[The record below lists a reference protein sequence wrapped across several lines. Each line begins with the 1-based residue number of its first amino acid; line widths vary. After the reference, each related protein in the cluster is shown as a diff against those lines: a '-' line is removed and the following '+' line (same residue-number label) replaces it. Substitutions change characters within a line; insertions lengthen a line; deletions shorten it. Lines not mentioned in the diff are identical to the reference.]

1 MVQLHVK
8 KSDQERFLF
17 ETTVE
22 APVRDVLREVV
33 EVHNLRMRIH
43 RLKLEGEELAKYG
56 PAKPLDKQVRSASGR
71 GGAPQPQLVVAAATE
86 NTERRI
92 GTRERRRKGRGRRG
106 EAGMGRQRGEK

>member
-22 APVRDVLREVV
+22 ASVKDVVLEVV

-43 RLKLEGEELAKYG
+43 RLKYEGEELAQYG
-56 PAKPLDKQVRSASGR
+56 PAKPGDQQVGIS
-71 GGAPQPQLVVAAATE
+71 
-86 NTERRI
+86 
-92 GTRERRRKGRGRRG
+92 
-106 EAGMGRQRGEK
+106 